1 MADYLSRKA
10 EQSNH
15 FLKISKFKKLFPCLP
30 QNRIIALDEC
40 GFHLNETPRYGYSYK
55 SFRANYRKPSYPG
68 GMKTEN
74 FHRFLTN
81 LKLPISE
88 KYHLIM
94 DNLPVHKSKQS
105 CIKLK
110 LTPIKELLASKNI
123 EVLFL
128 PPYTPEMN
136 PVECCFN
143 LIRQWVEKRKPRTY
157 EKLKLEIDKIINI
170 LNEKDLT
177 EYFRHCRDY
186 NFNGEE
192 VLKLEKK
199 EKNFI
204 VKTGEGNNFTSRAIV
219 IASGAVEK
227 ELGIEGEKK
236 FTNLGVSYC
245 AICDGFLFRNQEVA
259 VVGGG
264 YSALETALY
273 MSNVAKKVYF
283 IHRRSEFRAEPE
295 IVIQTQNNPKIIF
308 LLNSVLTEI
317 QGSEAVEKV
326 LVSNLANNEKS
337 ELLVKAVF
345 PCIGLAPFSSFAHKL
360 GVCDRENYVAIKDDC
375 STAVSGLF
383 AAGDVAR
390 ATPNKIKQI
399 VTAVAEGAIAAQSV
413 IKYLKK

>member
-1 MADYLSRKA
+1 MLYDLIIIGAGPAGLTAAIYAKRALLKCLILEKSLAGGKLNKTAD
-10 EQSNH
+10 
-15 FLKISKFKKLFPCLP
+15 
-30 QNRIIALDEC
+30 
-40 GFHLNETPRYGYSYK
+40 
-55 SFRANYRKPSYPG
+55 
-68 GMKTEN
+68 
-74 FHRFLTN
+74 
-81 LKLPISE
+81 
-88 KYHLIM
+88 
-94 DNLPVHKSKQS
+94 
-105 CIKLK
+105 
-110 LTPIKELLASKNI
+110 
-123 EVLFL
+123 
-128 PPYTPEMN
+128 
-136 PVECCFN
+136 
-143 LIRQWVEKRKPRTY
+143 
-157 EKLKLEIDKIINI
+157 
-170 LNEKDLT
+170 
-177 EYFRHCRDY
+177 
-186 NFNGEE
+186 E

-199 EKNFI
+199 EKDFI

-317 QGSEAVEKV
+317 QGGEAVEKV

-345 PCIGLAPFSSFAHKL
+345 PCIGLAPFSSFAHEL

-375 STAVSGLF
+375 STAVPGLF

-390 ATPNKIKQI
+390 PTPNKIKQI
-399 VTAVAEGAIAAQSV
+399 VTAVAEGAIAAQS
-413 IKYLKK
+413 